1 MAYTYRDIKLIVGN
15 LTDDLLEN
23 SGAGF
28 TAGFLESALVE
39 AILHC
44 PEEVQSKIIAS
55 FHDKMEF
62 TSKITDDMI
71 YDNEES

>member
-1 MAYTYRDIKLIVGN
+1 MAYTYRDIKLIVGK

-28 TAGFLESALVE
+28 TAGFLESALVT

-44 PEEVQSKIIAS
+44 PEEVQSEMIAS
-55 FHDKMEF
+55 FHDKMRF
-62 TSKITDDMI
+62 QSKITDDMI
-71 YDNEES
+71 CDNDE